1 MDEKYGKMFVEASV
15 QDLLEHVG
23 HNITVATYAGEEGI
37 ANVALECEDCNE
49 VLADKNVMEGNNET
63 Q

>member
-1 MDEKYGKMFVEASV
+1 MFVETSV

-23 HNITVATYAGEEGI
+23 HNITVATYAGKEGI

-49 VLADKNVMEGNNET
+49 VLADKNVMEENNET